1 MWSWRWYNWAFILVA
16 LMRIGFGVSRENC
29 GKSMKAREIIRI
41 LEKDGWRLVRQKGS
55 HMHFEHS
62 EKTGITTVPFHGSQ
76 DLSKRVL
83 ASILKQA
90 GLK

>member
-1 MWSWRWYNWAFILVA
+1 
-16 LMRIGFGVSRENC
+16 
-29 GKSMKAREIIRI
+29 MKTREIIRI
-41 LEKDGWRLVRQKGS
+41 IEKDGWTLLRQKGS
-55 HMHFEHS
+55 HMHFEHP
-62 EKTGITTVPFHGSQ
+62 EKPGITTVPFHAST

>member
-1 MWSWRWYNWAFILVA
+1 
-16 LMRIGFGVSRENC
+16 
-29 GKSMKAREIIRI
+29 MKAREIIRI
-41 LEKDGWRLVRQKGS
+41 IEKDGWKFVRQTGS

-62 EKTGITTVPFHGSQ
+62 EKPGIATVPFHGST

>member
-1 MWSWRWYNWAFILVA
+1 
-16 LMRIGFGVSRENC
+16 
-29 GKSMKAREIIRI
+29 MKAREIIRI
-41 LEKDGWRLVRQKGS
+41 IEKDGWRLIRQKGS
-55 HMHFEHS
+55 HMHYEHP
-62 EKTGITTVPFHGSQ
+62 EKPGITTVPFHGSQ